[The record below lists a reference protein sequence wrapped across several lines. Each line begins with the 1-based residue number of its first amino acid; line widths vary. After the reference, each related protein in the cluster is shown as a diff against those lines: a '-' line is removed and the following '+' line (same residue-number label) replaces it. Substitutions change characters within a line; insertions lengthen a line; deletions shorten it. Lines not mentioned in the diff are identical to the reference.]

1 MATRSAIKVPFVVKS
16 VTRRMKRYSFLVIMI
31 AVGIMAVTLVQAVT
45 VGMSEN
51 VIEGSARYLG
61 GRYLVVGRESG
72 SHTNAIQGSGR
83 IVAAIEKAGFK
94 PSIVARREIAGD
106 NEPTLFFNGESFK
119 VRRVSGVDFEAEAP
133 VFAKLAFTAGGAAG
147 LEGTNAILVSKQV
160 AERFGVRLGDEITL
174 SLKNNSGFLDS
185 APLVVKGIFRDA
197 SIFGFYNCYVDFAVL
212 SRLMGEGNDVA
223 GSLGFYLKGAAGPS
237 DKTAQAMT
245 KALSDSGFST
255 FSKLESKDD
264 ADAQAAKG
272 GWEGLRYG
280 VLPVEKYIDAK
291 VMDLIHAI
299 QIVSYL
305 FLVMML
311 IIILVGMRNTTEL
324 MIRKRTKEIGTI
336 RALGMSEG
344 GARRLILGESLIV
357 ASIGFLIG
365 LAAAAAALL
374 VLQCFPFD
382 WSDGFDIF
390 LKKGH
395 VSWQLS
401 PPFLALNY
409 IALCLMT
416 AAGSGPAAKRA
427 AAISPAAA
435 IASIE

>member
-1 MATRSAIKVPFVVKS
+1 MRLRTPFVVKS
-16 VTRRMKRYSFLVIMI
+16 VTRRMGRYGFLVVMI

-72 SHTNAIQGSGR
+72 SYSNSVQGPGR
-83 IVAAIEKAGFK
+83 IVAAMERAGFK
-94 PSIVARREIAGD
+94 PSTVVKREIAGD
-106 NEPTLFFNGESFK
+106 NEPTLFFNGQSFK

-133 VFAKLAFTAGGAAG
+133 IFAKLAFSAGGVAG
-147 LEGTNAILVSKQV
+147 LKGTNAILVSRQV
-160 AERFGVRLGDEITL
+160 SERFGVRLGDEITL

-185 APLVVKGIFRDA
+185 APLVVRGIFRDA
-197 SIFGFYNCYVDFAVL
+197 SIFGYYNCYVDFGVL
-212 SRLMGEGNDVA
+212 SRLMGEDA
-223 GSLGFYLKGAAGPS
+223 DRMSALGVYLKAAPGPS
-237 DKTAQAMT
+237 AQTAELMT
-245 KALSDSGFST
+245 KALADSGLPT
-255 FSKLESKDD
+255 FPSLTSKDD

-272 GWEGLRYG
+272 GWQGLRYG
-280 VLPVEKYIDAK
+280 VLPVENYIDAK
-291 VMDLIHAI
+291 VMDLIRAI
-299 QIVSYL
+299 QLVSYL
-305 FLVMML
+305 FLAMML
-311 IIILVGMRNTTEL
+311 VIILVGMRNTTEL

-344 GARRLILGESLIV
+344 GARRLVMGESLLV

-365 LAAAAAALL
+365 LAAAVAALL
-374 VLQCFPFD
+374 VLQYIPFD

-390 LKKGH
+390 LKRGRL
-395 VSWQLS
+395 SWQLS
-401 PPFLALNY
+401 PAFLALNY

-427 AAISPAAA
+427 AKISPAQA